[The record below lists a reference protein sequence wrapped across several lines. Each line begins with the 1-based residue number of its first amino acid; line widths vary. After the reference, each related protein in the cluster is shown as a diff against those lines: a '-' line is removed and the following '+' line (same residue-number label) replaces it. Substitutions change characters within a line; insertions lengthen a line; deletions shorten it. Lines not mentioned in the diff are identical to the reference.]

1 MYNFKLKEYNN
12 GSVQLMFYSS
22 PIRIK
27 EDRYRPSTD
36 MQGVTYWAEPSR
48 HSDDCDDLYT
58 MNPFVSWEERYDVSI
73 IRDENAGAELDEL
86 LCLTDEELALKKDKS
101 LRSSINRSKRM
112 IYDYGRSNIW
122 DWFFT
127 FTFEP
132 VNGFDRYNYESCK
145 KKVTEWFKNVRK
157 RYCKDIK
164 YLIVPEQHESGAWH
178 FHALVSNAGFEDDD
192 YGLTFVKARNNQPYL
207 KIDGDYVYDKKGQHV
222 PNKYFGEYLRTSYP
236 DGNYIYN
243 IGEFK
248 SGFSTATRVTDTKKA
263 VSYIVKYI
271 TKELCECTLG
281 KRRYL
286 PSNNLELPKKSYV
299 MCGADHLDTILSDIE
314 YNYDVELSID
324 CIKTYIVDVPNY
336 YNAITVFE
344 FNPKKKT
351 KVQYS

>member
-12 GSVQLMFYSS
+12 GSVQLTFYSS

-48 HSDDCDDLYT
+48 RMDDCDDLYT
-58 MNPFVSWEERYDVSI
+58 LNPFVSWEERYDVSI
-73 IRDENAGAELDEL
+73 IQEENAGAELDEVI
-86 LCLTDEELALKKDKS
+86 CLTDEELALKKDKS

-127 FTFEP
+127 FTFESG
-132 VNGFDRYNYESCK
+132 NDFDRYNYEACR
-145 KKVTEWFKNVRK
+145 KKVAEWFKNVRK

-299 MCGADHLDTILSDIE
+299 MCGADRLDTILSDIE

-344 FNPKKKT
+344 FNPKEKK